1 MDAERMRAALHEVWK
16 YYDEAGES
24 GENYVLAPIISPSS
38 PPTYARNTKTLIHW
52 RPRDSLVAFWELAN
66 QVQEA

>member
-1 MDAERMRAALHEVWK
+1 MQGIR
-16 YYDEAGES
+16 
-24 GENYVLAPIISPSS
+24 
-38 PPTYARNTKTLIHW
+38 KTLIHW